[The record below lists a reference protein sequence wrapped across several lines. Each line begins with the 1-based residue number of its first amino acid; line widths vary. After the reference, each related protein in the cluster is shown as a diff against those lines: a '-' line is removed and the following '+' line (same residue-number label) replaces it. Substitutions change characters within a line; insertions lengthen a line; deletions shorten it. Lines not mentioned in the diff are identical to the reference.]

1 MTDET
6 MTANEHEEHVHPP
19 YLKVFSILAALT
31 MIELFIP
38 PIIGDVTWL
47 AVTLLVLIAI
57 WKMKLIM
64 GYFMHLAFD
73 ARILLLVA
81 GTPAIL
87 ASIMVIAFMMEY

>member
-6 MTANEHEEHVHPP
+6 KTSDEHEEHVHPP
-19 YLKVFSILAALT
+19 YMKVFSILAALT